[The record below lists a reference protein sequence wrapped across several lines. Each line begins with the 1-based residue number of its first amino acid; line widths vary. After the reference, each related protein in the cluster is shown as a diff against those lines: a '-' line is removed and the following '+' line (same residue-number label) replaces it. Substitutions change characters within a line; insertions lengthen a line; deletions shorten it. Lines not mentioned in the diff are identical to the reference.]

1 MATRL
6 LMYCHDKSIKQDA
19 EKTANIKLMCTTLS
33 PEKDETLAQEVKD
46 FFRWSPNGNLEF
58 QTVNPKAAEQFEIGK
73 YYYVTLEQREI

>member
-33 PEKDETLAQEVKD
+33 PEKDETY
-46 FFRWSPNGNLEF
+46 SP
-58 QTVNPKAAEQFEIGK
+58 
-73 YYYVTLEQREI
+73 RELKIIL